1 MGRKLVSY
9 LKLYFNEEKPTK
21 FFFIPLKSDVRPAR
35 RHGVDKKEA
44 ERDRSPVNDY
54 FDRGRDVTRYPVDP
68 NGPPARSISAPYRWE
83 KSFHSLKNLFTTFT
97 LFSYRPGYPPVAGPD
112 RANDCE
118 IIVVN
123 KKQT

>member
-1 MGRKLVSY
+1 MILFTGVLLNRGFGFVQ
-9 LKLYFNEEKPTK
+9 FENEASAAEAIKASNNITYNGK
-21 FFFIPLKSDVRPAR
+21 KVDVRPAR

-68 NGPPARSISAPYRWE
+68 NAPPPRAVSAP
-83 KSFHSLKNLFTTFT
+83 F
-97 LFSYRPGYPPVAGPD
+97 RPGYPVPVPPPD